1 MTAVQ
6 KSAAR
11 KTETLQ
17 TNKQLQLENV
27 YLITSSSSFE
37 SADVLGILRN
47 TGAPLTTLPVADD
60 DETKNIL
67 SNEFT

>member
-27 YLITSSSSFE
+27 YLITSSTSFK
-37 SADVLGILRN
+37 SANVLGILRN
-47 TGAPLTTLPVADD
+47 TDAPLTTLPVVDD